1 MRLVRS
7 ARAALLSRAAVG
19 TAALQ
24 ISLVELV
31 RATATS
37 TMTAEMDSSVGTATV
52 PSSDQI
58 TMPGQIAATTLKFLT
73 KARLCR
79 VYKKKFTHWTGL
91 DTLNATWTQTVH
103 LHQAGNGMT
112 RPRWN
117 MGGAQSQKCQL
128 K

>member
-7 ARAALLSRAAVG
+7 ARAALLSRAAVA

-58 TMPGQIAATTLKFLT
+58 TMHGQIAATSL
-73 KARLCR
+73 
-79 VYKKKFTHWTGL
+79 KKFTHWTRM

-103 LHQAGNGMT
+103 LHHPGNGMT

-117 MGGAQSQKCQL
+117 MG
-128 K
+128 